1 MYTASA
7 RQTPLASADEALGRL
22 YAFTETRAIANAG
35 EAAKAHELIALSA
48 SQGLA
53 AVVNKLPEG
62 LPPHT
67 THTHDAQHATRDM
80 RHTTDL
86 LFFVGGTPDSSELSE
101 FLAQVLPELGRK
113 VGPGSSAPFQE
124 KTDALRTLTWVLQAP
139 ISLCKLA

>member
-1 MYTASA
+1 MSNKCATWYCVCLLTRCVYMASA
-7 RQTPLASADEALGRL
+7 RQTPLASADEVLGRL

-80 RHTTDL
+80 RHTTDM
-86 LFFVGGTPDSSELSE
+86 LFS
-101 FLAQVLPELGRK
+101 LA
-113 VGPGSSAPFQE
+113 GPQIHPS
-124 KTDALRTLTWVLQAP
+124 
-139 ISLCKLA
+139 

>member
-1 MYTASA
+1 MASA

-22 YAFTETRAIANAG
+22 YAFTETRAIANGG

-67 THTHDAQHATRDM
+67 THTHDT

-86 LFFVGGTPDSSELSE
+86 LLFVGGTPDSSELSE